1 MGVVDSYLDL
11 IDTQRE
17 EASSA
22 LLGLSHD
29 QVWRRPAPKEWCIG
43 EILNHIYL
51 LSSSTFPYVKFTWKS
66 LRWFGN
72 WRRLKPYQT
81 DIPDLYRDGKFP
93 MWVGFLWTPRHTPWK
108 PVQVEALFEEM
119 RDLHEQVRDFYTDKA
134 EDLLGHIYLFDPY
147 FGFLNLIVTLRL
159 GAYHDQLHFDDVL
172 NMAET
177 MRK

>member
-1 MGVVDSYLDL
+1 MVDSYLDL

-17 EASSA
+17 KAFT
-22 LLGLSHD
+22 GFSHD
-29 QVWRRPAPKEWCIG
+29 QVWRRPALKEWSIG
-43 EILNHIYL
+43 EILNHIDL
-51 LSSSTFPYVKFTWKS
+51 LTSSTFPYVKFAWKS
-66 LRWFGN
+66 LHWFGN

-93 MWVGFLWTPRHTPWK
+93 IWVGFLWTPRHTPRK
-108 PVQVEALFEEM
+108 PVLVEALFEEM
-119 RDLHEQVRDFYTDKA
+119 RDMHKLVCDFYSDKP

-159 GAYHDQLHFDDVL
+159 GAYHDQLHFEDVL
-172 NMAET
+172 NLAEM